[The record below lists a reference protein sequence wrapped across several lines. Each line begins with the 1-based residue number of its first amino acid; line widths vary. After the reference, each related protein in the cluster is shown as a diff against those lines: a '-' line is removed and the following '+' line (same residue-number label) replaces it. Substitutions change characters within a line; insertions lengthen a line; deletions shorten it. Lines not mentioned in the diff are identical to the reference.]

1 MDQIQVLI
9 ITEGGKNREDL
20 AQFLARM
27 AINVKTTD
35 SLSALFTQTSDDT
48 SPAIVLFSLDS
59 LPAEGLIQLRR
70 LRRSRPRLSLILL
83 SRSKRPEPAASL
95 LQDGLIDHVAS
106 PDHLTH
112 VYAALRNEIAKRRL
126 TVKNASYAR
135 QLSRLEFEQARN
147 QRKASDLE
155 EIYNAT
161 LENLMTALDL
171 RDVETFGH
179 SLTVA
184 KYSQALA
191 QLIGIKNGAPLDN
204 IRKGALLH
212 DIGKIAIPDSI
223 LKKPSRLSAAEW
235 EKVKLHPV
243 LGYGLIKEIKLVRE
257 VSNVILYHHER
268 YDGKGYPKGLKGEA
282 IPLEARIFALADAL
296 DAITSHRPY
305 RKERDFKAAHKDI
318 LANRASQFDPRVVD
332 AFSSVRLEEWER
344 IRYETT
350 RILPA
355 LENFSELYKK

>member
-1 MDQIQVLI
+1 MDPMQVLI
-9 ITEGGKNREDL
+9 IDEDRKNREDL
-20 AQFLARM
+20 VQFLTGM
-27 AINVKTTD
+27 AVKIKTAD
-35 SLSALFTQTSDDT
+35 SFSALLTETTDDT
-48 SPAIVLFSLDS
+48 SPAIVLFSLDR
-59 LPAEGLIQLRR
+59 LPAEGLTQLRR
-70 LRRSRPRLSLILL
+70 LRRSRPRLSLVLL
-83 SRSKRPEPAASL
+83 SGSRRAEPAASFL
-95 LQDGLIDHVAS
+95 RNGLIDHVAS
-106 PDHLTH
+106 PDHPAN
-112 VYAALRNEIAKRRL
+112 VYAAIRNEIARRQL
-126 TVKNASYAR
+126 TEKNASYAR
-135 QLSRLEFEQARN
+135 QLSRLELEQAKN
-147 QRKASDLE
+147 KRKATDLE

-191 QLIGIKNGAPLDN
+191 QLTGIRNRPALDN

-223 LKKPSRLSAAEW
+223 LKKPGRLSAAEW

-243 LGYGLIKEIKLVRE
+243 LGFGLIKEIKLVKE
-257 VSNVILYHHER
+257 IGNIILCHHER
-268 YDGKGYPKGLKGEA
+268 YDGKGYPRGLKGEA
-282 IPLEARIFALADAL
+282 IPLEARIFAVADAL

-305 RKERDFKAAHKDI
+305 RRERDFRTAGKDI
-318 LANRASQFDPRVVD
+318 QENKALQFDPRVVD

-350 RILPA
+350 KILPA
-355 LENFSELYKK
+355 LESFSELYKK